1 MRASRVF
8 PIYTAT
14 DLNKTLTWYRDVMG
28 CQVGQTFEDE
38 GVLVGAAVQFGD
50 VGIWLSQDD
59 FAKGK
64 DRPKG
69 DGFRIILETMDDIDE
84 LADGIRERGG
94 EFLMEPQ
101 DQPWG
106 VRIFAV
112 ADPDGFKIS
121 ISTPMFD
128 PDETVN

>member
-14 DLNKTLTWYRDVMG
+14 DLNKTLAWYKDVMG
-28 CQVGQTFEDE
+28 CQVGKIFEDE

-59 FAKGK
+59 FAKGA
-64 DRPKG
+64 DRAKG
-69 DGFRIILETMDDIDE
+69 DGFRIILETMDDIDK
-84 LADGIRERGG
+84 LAESIRERGG
-94 EFLMEPQ
+94 ELLMEPQ

-128 PDETVN
+128 VDETVN